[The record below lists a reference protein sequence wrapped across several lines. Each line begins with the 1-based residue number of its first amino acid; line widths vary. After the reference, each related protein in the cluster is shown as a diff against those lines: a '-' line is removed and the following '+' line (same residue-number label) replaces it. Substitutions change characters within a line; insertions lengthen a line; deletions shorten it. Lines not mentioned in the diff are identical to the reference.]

1 MRILGRIAIGV
12 GVVLTALV
20 AAATVLTVSLVLD
33 ATRTERPVG
42 FQMVTAPDPQGRPL
56 QVAVWYPTSSR
67 PGLHFVRSGPEIV
80 AANGTVAGRGLP
92 LIVISR
98 GGGEPLSGRVD
109 GAMALASAGFVAAVV
124 IHADDQ
130 SIDRRYVAMPHWLAE
145 RPREI
150 HLALQYLLNDWP
162 AHAQLDA
169 RRVGIFGYSDG
180 GLAALI
186 ALGGVP
192 NAARLA
198 SDWPQPPGAT
208 RAIPAS
214 VWVHDPTIKAA
225 VLAAPAA
232 DDLFMPDG
240 LSRVTVPVQLWNGTI
255 DRIEPYPKNAALL
268 LTLLPKRP
276 ELHLIPGAG
285 HFTFISPCPH
295 VLRWLSFCAE
305 TGGFDRVAFHRDF
318 NRSVI
323 EFYQRNL

>member
-12 GVVLTALV
+12 GVALTALV
-20 AAATVLTVSLVLD
+20 AAATVSIVLD
-33 ATRTERPVG
+33 ATRPEHPVG
-42 FQMVTAPDPQGRPL
+42 FQMLTAPNPQGRPL

-67 PGLHFVRSGPEIV
+67 PGLHFVQSAPEIV

-92 LIVISR
+92 LIVISP
-98 GGGEPLSGRVD
+98 GGGEPLPGRVD

-124 IHADDQ
+124 IHADDR
-130 SIDRRYVAMPHWLAE
+130 SIDRRYVAMPHWLAD

-162 AHAQLDA
+162 AHGQLDA
-169 RRVGIFGYSDG
+169 SRVGIFGYSDG

-192 NAARLA
+192 NAAQLA
-198 SDWPQPPGAT
+198 SRSPQPPGA
-208 RAIPAS
+208 ASVIPAS

-232 DDLFMPDG
+232 DAIFMPDG
-240 LSRVTVPVQLWNGTI
+240 LSRVTAPVQLWNGTI
-255 DRIEPYPKNAALL
+255 DRIEPYPQNAALL

-323 EFYQRNL
+323 AFYQRNL